1 MSPQETIAKGV
12 NSAKKKKKKKKSRNR
27 NQSFNSKQTI
37 N

>member
-12 NSAKKKKKKKKSRNR
+12 NSAKKKKKKNRNR

>member
-12 NSAKKKKKKKKSRNR
+12 NSAKKKKKKKNRNR